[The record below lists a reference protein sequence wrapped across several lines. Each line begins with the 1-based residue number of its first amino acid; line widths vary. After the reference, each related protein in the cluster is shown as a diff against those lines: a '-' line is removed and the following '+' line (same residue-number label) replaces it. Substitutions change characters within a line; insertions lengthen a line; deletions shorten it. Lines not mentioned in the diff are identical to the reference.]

1 MPLIQRKPIRTT
13 VRRIRLC
20 LVIPLGGGVKVQYP
34 VDDETEAQVLYNEFL
49 QLNAQTEGHV

>member
-20 LVIPLGGGVKVQYP
+20 LVIPLGGGAKVQYP
-34 VDDETEAQVLYNEFL
+34 VDDENQAQILYREFL
-49 QLNAQTEGHV
+49 RLNAQAEGRA